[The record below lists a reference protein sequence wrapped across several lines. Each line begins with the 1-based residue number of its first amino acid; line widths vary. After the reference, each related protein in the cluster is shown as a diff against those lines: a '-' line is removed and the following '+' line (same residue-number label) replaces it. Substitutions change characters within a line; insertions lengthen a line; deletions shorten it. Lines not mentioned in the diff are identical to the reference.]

1 MRRRK
6 RCGVEK
12 FHQRIVLPNRV
23 EANGTAVTHD
33 LVDHVADWLR
43 HVRGR
48 PRVHFKVFDRQHAIV
63 AARTTGS
70 GYLPLSVVKNANE

>member
-6 RCGVEK
+6 RYRVGE
-12 FHQRIVLPNRV
+12 FHQRIVLPDRV

-33 LVDHVADWLR
+33 LVDHVADGLR
-43 HVRGR
+43 HVRCC

-63 AARTTGS
+63 ATRTTWPGHLS
-70 GYLPLSVVKNANE
+70 LSVVQNAK